1 MEITQIHV
9 SYLETED
16 RVLMRLNFGVDRH
29 VALTLTRRIARFIL
43 ENIAAMPQ
51 VPVEIVAPQTPIA
64 LEEHPAQDSTA
75 RANAGA
81 ALVLNATCR
90 RTNLE
95 ASFTFACAGSLELNL
110 NLSLG
115 LAKGLEKLL
124 WPIVEQAQ
132 WFVALNAKSAVSAEQ
147 TSEDPLFFYYAAPSH
162 TPSLIQCV
170 STSRL
175 RRAMATQVGSV
186 LFKT

>member
-9 SYLETED
+9 NYLDTED
-16 RVLMRLNFGVDRH
+16 RILMRVNFGVDRH
-29 VALTLTRRIARFIL
+29 VALTLTRRIVRFVL
-43 ENIAAMPQ
+43 ENIAAMPS
-51 VPVEIVAPQTPIA
+51 VSLEIVAPQTPIA
-64 LEEHPAQDSTA
+64 LEEHPAQESTA
-75 RANAGA
+75 KANAGA

-95 ASFTFACAGSLELNL
+95 ARFNFACAGSLELNL

-124 WPIVEQAQ
+124 WPVVEQAQ

-147 TSEDPLFFYYAAPSH
+147 TSEDPLFFTTLPPPTLLH
-162 TPSLIQCV
+162 
-170 STSRL
+170 
-175 RRAMATQVGSV
+175 
-186 LFKT
+186 

>member
-9 SYLETED
+9 NYLDTED
-16 RVLMRLNFGVDRH
+16 RILMRLNFGVDQQ
-29 VALTLTRRIARFIL
+29 VAFVLTRRIVRFVL
-43 ENIAAMPQ
+43 ENIAAMPS
-51 VPVEIVAPQTPIA
+51 VSLEIVAPQTPIA
-64 LEEHPAQDSTA
+64 FEDHPREDSPSKA
-75 RANAGA
+75 AVAA
-81 ALVLNATCR
+81 ALVLNANCR
-90 RTNLE
+90 RSDLE

-147 TSEDPLFFYYAAPSH
+147 TSEDPLFFTTLPPPTLLH
-162 TPSLIQCV
+162 
-170 STSRL
+170 
-175 RRAMATQVGSV
+175 
-186 LFKT
+186 